1 MTVVIEYVSRKAE
14 LEEKI
19 KSLESEKNSL
29 ISDIAA
35 LKEKISMM
43 ELERIAK
50 ALESEVQTLR
60 NEKELLEQRAAEY
73 NISDQTASQ
82 QSSGSTG

>member
-73 NISDQTASQ
+73 NMSDQTTSQ
-82 QSSGSTG
+82 QNPRSTG